1 MFGLSKLRSRRR
13 TAKEKPTKVKR
24 RKPIPIRSKFR
35 TYDNPTKSYLQRY
48 PTRVLIARAE
58 ECRAKQL
65 ASPTPAGD
73 AFAEILRGI
82 GVKFEREA
90 IIYRTGAFILVD
102 FLAYGKNGKIAF
114 ECDGSQHKLQRGYDK
129 GRDQW
134 LMQAHGIPTHRFW
147 NEQILK
153 SPLNVTARVKAEL
166 SL

>member
-13 TAKEKPTKVKR
+13 TAEEKPPKVKR
-24 RKPIPIRSKFR
+24 RKAIPIRSKFKL
-35 TYDNPTKSYLQRY
+35 YDNPLKSYRQRY
-48 PTRVLIARAE
+48 PTRELIGRAE

-82 GVKFEREA
+82 GVNFEREA
-90 IIYRTGAFILVD
+90 IIYRIGAFVLID
-102 FLAYGKNGKIAF
+102 FLAYGKKGKVAF
-114 ECDGSQHKLQRGYDK
+114 ECDGSQHRLQRGYDK

-134 LMQAHGIPTHRFW
+134 LMQAHGVPTIRFW

-153 SPLNVTARVKAEL
+153 YPVNVAARVKAEL
-166 SL
+166 AR